1 MMNLAAVLLMSQMN
15 GLKLHFLGLLL
26 FASLIAT
33 YKPGL
38 LIRKIR
44 DQLGV
49 HQALKL
55 LLSVKLLLN
64 FDDFHII

>member
-1 MMNLAAVLLMSQMN
+1 MNLAAVLLMSQMN
-15 GLKLHFLGLLL
+15 CFKLHFLGLLL
-26 FASLIAT
+26 FASLVAT
-33 YKPGL
+33 YKLGV

-55 LLSVKLLLN
+55 FLSVKLLLN
-64 FDDFHII
+64 FDDFHVL